1 MAAATQAKLLR
12 ALQEREIRRVGGTA
26 SVPFDV
32 RIVAA
37 TNKDLGRLMR
47 DGGFREDLYY
57 RLNVVSIV
65 LPPLRE
71 RTTDVPR
78 LVSFFLSR
86 HAGGPG
92 KAVRGIER
100 RALAVL
106 MAYSW
111 PGNVRQLESVIESA
125 VLMTDGPKIRL
136 QDLPQE
142 VRQQGSSGPVLVEIP
157 DSGISFEALE
167 RSLLEQA
174 LVKGGNVSRAAR
186 LLGMTRRTFQY
197 RLGKFGLARSE
208 AEGDQEPDGS
218 EALANAEDDGP
229 AE

>member
-1 MAAATQAKLLR
+1 
-12 ALQEREIRRVGGTA
+12 
-26 SVPFDV
+26 
-32 RIVAA
+32 
-37 TNKDLGRLMR
+37 
-47 DGGFREDLYY
+47 
-57 RLNVVSIV
+57 NVVSIV

-92 KAVRGIER
+92 KEVRGIER

-125 VLMTDGPKIRL
+125 ILMTDGPTIRL

-142 VRQQGSSGPVLVEIP
+142 VRHPGSAGPLFVDIP
-157 DSGISFEALE
+157 DTGISFEALE

-174 LVKGGNVSRAAR
+174 LGKGGGNVSRAAR

-197 RLGKFGLARSE
+197 RLRKFGLGKADM
-208 AEGDQEPDGS
+208 EGGADTGETRADSGLLEP
-218 EALANAEDDGP
+218 
-229 AE
+229 